1 MVYAGEVR
9 VAAMSIII
17 YLYFLFSSLYIGLSM
32 GVSPLVSVSF
42 GAKNVERLRE
52 LMGLALKV
60 TLVGSLMTYLSILG
74 FGDAIITLFTA
85 GRADVTKLATEG
97 MAIMSLAFLV
107 SGFNILMFRT
117 LHRVEQW

>member
-1 MVYAGEVR
+1 M
-9 VAAMSIII
+9 AAMSIII